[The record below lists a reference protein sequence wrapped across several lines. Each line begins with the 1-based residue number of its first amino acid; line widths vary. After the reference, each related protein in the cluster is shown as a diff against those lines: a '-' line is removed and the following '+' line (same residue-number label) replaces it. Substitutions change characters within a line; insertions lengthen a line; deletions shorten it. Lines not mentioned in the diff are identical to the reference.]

1 MITYKAIYGMATK
14 YSSDLITIK
23 AESSYP
29 PRSNNE
35 LLLAHHEV
43 RTKKTPSDR
52 TFCAAAPKL
61 WNSFPHSLRK
71 LTSVDSFKA
80 HAD

>member
-35 LLLAHHEV
+35 LLLAHPRE
-43 RTKKTPSDR
+43 RTKTTLGD
-52 TFCAAAPKL
+52 
-61 WNSFPHSLRK
+61 
-71 LTSVDSFKA
+71 
-80 HAD
+80 